1 MLQCYEALLY
11 WLLVLK
17 VRESDVSSIIY
28 NKVLFQTGCLKYEMC
43 HYAASQW
50 PDFQMLFTQD
60 YIWSALDVHSIKVN
74 TLES

>member
-43 HYAASQW
+43 HYAASQ
-50 PDFQMLFTQD
+50 
-60 YIWSALDVHSIKVN
+60 
-74 TLES
+74 